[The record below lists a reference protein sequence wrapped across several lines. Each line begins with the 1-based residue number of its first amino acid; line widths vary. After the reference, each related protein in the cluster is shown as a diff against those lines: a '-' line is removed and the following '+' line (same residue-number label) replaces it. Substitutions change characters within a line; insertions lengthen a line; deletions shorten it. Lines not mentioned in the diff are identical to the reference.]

1 MLRSLALCALLS
13 LPALARPITHQDLF
27 DFQWI
32 GEVQVAPD
40 GKQAVF
46 VRTVVDAKKT
56 GYETSLWVVDLE
68 KSQVRA
74 LTAGTKDRSPR
85 FSPDGQ
91 QLAFVRA
98 GSLALLPLDGGEAQ
112 IISDMPRP
120 ISSPQWAPD
129 GKHLAF
135 LCDASEED
143 NAPKKDGY
151 VSDVNVITRAHY
163 RMNGAGNLNFKR
175 HRHLWVQGL
184 TKAKAS
190 AWTQGNFDVG
200 EAQYAPDGSLIYA
213 SDPRKEGYY
222 EPNYSEIHR
231 VARPSADVL
240 LAKLGVSISGL
251 RLSPD
256 GRRLAFHAEEARPI
270 RSYMQ
275 PDLWVLPVEGGTP
288 RNLTATYDFDMG
300 SGVSGDNSAPAGGG
314 GGLIW
319 RGDELLDVVA
329 KRGRAILVA
338 VSADNGEVR
347 ELTHGDQAVQGF
359 GYGGGQF
366 VVKISTPTVLNELT
380 RLDGQRLTHL
390 NDKLFA
396 QFGLSEPQE
405 IYYKSFDGRTV
416 QAWLQRPPGNNAKV
430 PLILN
435 IHGGPHAAYGFVFD
449 HEFQALAARGYAVL
463 YPNPRGSTSYGQ
475 EFGNLIQHH
484 YPGDDYKDLMAGV
497 DYALAQ
503 GGIDPDRLGVT
514 GGSGGGL
521 LTNWTVGHTQRFKA
535 AVSQRDIADWASWWY
550 SADMTLFEPSW
561 FKGAPFENPAEFA
574 ERSPISFV
582 RDIHTPMLFILGDA
596 DTRTPPGAGGEQLFR
611 ALKYLHRVAVM
622 VRFPRESHDLSRSG
636 EPWHRVER
644 LDHIAGWFD
653 KWLLGIA
660 KPEYD
665 L

>member
-1 MLRSLALCALLS
+1 MFRSFSLLALLS
-13 LPALARPITHQDLF
+13 LSALARPITHQDLF

-56 GYETSLWVVDLE
+56 GYETSLWFLDLG
-68 KSQVRA
+68 SRQVRP
-74 LTAGTKDRSPR
+74 LTSGTKDRSPR
-85 FSPDGQ
+85 FSPNGQ

-98 GSLALLPLDGGEAQ
+98 GSLALLPMNGGEAQ
-112 IISDMPRP
+112 VISDMPRP
-120 ISSPQWAPD
+120 ISSPQWSPD
-129 GKHLAF
+129 GQQLAF
-135 LCDASEED
+135 LCDASDED
-143 NAPKKDGY
+143 QAPKKDGY
-151 VSDVNVITRAHY
+151 ISDVNVVTRAHY
-163 RMNGAGNLNFKR
+163 RMNGAGDLNFKR

-184 TKAKAS
+184 SKTKAT

-200 EAQYAPDGSLIYA
+200 EAQYAPDGSLVYA
-213 SDPRKEGYY
+213 SDPRKESYY

-231 VARPSADVL
+231 VSRPSADVL

-256 GRRLAFHAEEARPI
+256 GRQMAFHAGEARPI
-270 RSYMQ
+270 RSYVQ
-275 PDLWVLPVEGGTP
+275 PDLWVMSSDGGAP
-288 RNLTATYDFDMG
+288 RNLTAAYDFDMG

-314 GGLIW
+314 GGLVW
-319 RGDELLDVVA
+319 RGNELLDVVA
-329 KRGRAILVA
+329 KRGRAVLVA
-338 VSADNGEVR
+338 VSADSGEVR
-347 ELTHGDQAVQGF
+347 ELTRGDQAVQGF
-359 GYGGGQF
+359 AYGGGQL
-366 VVKISTPTVLNELT
+366 VVKISTPTVLNELA

-390 NDKLFA
+390 NDKLFS

-405 IYYKSFDGRTV
+405 INYPSFDGRIV
-416 QAWLQRPPGNNAKV
+416 QAWLQRPPGNAKV

-449 HEFQALAARGYAVL
+449 HEFQALAAQGYAVL

-497 DYALAQ
+497 DYVLSQ

-535 AVSQRDIADWASWWY
+535 AVSQRDIADWAAWWY
-550 SADMTLFEPSW
+550 SADMTLFKPSW

-582 RDIHTPMLFILGDA
+582 RDIHTPILFILGDA
-596 DTRTPPGAGGEQLFR
+596 DTRTPPEAGGEQLFR

-653 KWLLGIA
+653 KWLKGAA
-660 KPEYD
+660 KPEYE